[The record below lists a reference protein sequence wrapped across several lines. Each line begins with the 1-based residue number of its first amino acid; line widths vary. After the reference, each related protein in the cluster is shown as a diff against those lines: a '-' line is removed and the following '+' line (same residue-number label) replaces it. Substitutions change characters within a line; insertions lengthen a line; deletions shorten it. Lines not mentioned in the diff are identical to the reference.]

1 MPRPTNKQVVGA
13 FVNHRPI
20 NIIRV
25 DCNLRLN
32 SYCDSMGQCIR
43 QQLFSYNTIIA
54 EWKRDEGFI
63 YNPTRYSNTT
73 SKHQALFVHYMYEYY
88 RRNEDFNLPTRIYG
102 EPVHIIMDYVR
113 VGTQSLGELQG
124 CTLSRRFQDRY
135 GSRISR
141 VTQRVIPIEQ
151 QIIFD

>member
-1 MPRPTNKQVVGA
+1 MSRPTNKQVVEA

-20 NIIRV
+20 NTCYV
-25 DCNLRLN
+25 NCHLSVTSHFNP
-32 SYCDSMGQCIR
+32 SGQFIE

-54 EWKRDEGFI
+54 EWSCGLGFI

-73 SKHQALFVHYMYEYY
+73 SKHQALFVHYMYEFY
-88 RRNEDFNLPTRIYG
+88 RRNEDFNLPTQIYG
-102 EPVHIIMDYVR
+102 EPVSIVMEHIRGGSQRLFGIP
-113 VGTQSLGELQG
+113 LE
-124 CTLSRRFQDRY
+124 LSRRFQDRY
-135 GSRISR
+135 GSRMAR